1 MKWIAPPLFLLA
13 AGAAALATCPTV
25 TTARV
30 VTPVVANV
38 VAAHKAA
45 VVVEPVATVIA
56 VPVYAGSYYPYP
68 APAPAAPVAP
78 AGPSADTKAILDALK
93 ALDGRLQAL
102 ERTRP
107 GAPAAPA
114 PAPPAPMPPAGTD
127 DPFNPAGVRAPVA
140 GRAPAVFAAKCA
152 SCHQKGKEDAGG
164 GFVLLEADGSVA
176 KLDARAVLATARRSY
191 GGTMP
196 PKKSSVAPLTDA
208 EVAEVMAW
216 LDTMK

>member
-1 MKWIAPPLFLLA
+1 MRWAFLFCVTLG
-13 AGAAALATCPTV
+13 AGGAALAACPTAV
-25 TTARV
+25 VAKKVVVQEVAVAQV
-30 VTPVVANV
+30 VTPV
-38 VAAHKAA
+38 AAYQTLAVLVPAYAA
-45 VVVEPVATVIA
+45 A
-56 VPVYAGSYYPYP
+56 YHP

-107 GAPAAPA
+107 ASPAAPA
-114 PAPPAPMPPAGTD
+114 PGPMAPAGGD

-140 GRAPAVFAAKCA
+140 GKAPAVFSAKCA
-152 SCHQKGKEDAGG
+152 SCHQRGKEDAGG
-164 GFVLLEADGSVA
+164 GFVLLEPDGSVA

>member
-1 MKWIAPPLFLLA
+1 MRWAFLFCVTLGA
-13 AGAAALATCPTV
+13 GGAAIAACPTAV
-25 TTARV
+25 VAKKVVVQEVAVAQV
-30 VTPVVANV
+30 VTPV
-38 VAAHKAA
+38 AAYQTLAVLVPAYAA
-45 VVVEPVATVIA
+45 AYHPA
-56 VPVYAGSYYPYP
+56 P

-107 GAPAAPA
+107 GAPASPA

-127 DPFNPAGVRAPVA
+127 DPFNPAGARAPA
-140 GRAPAVFAAKCA
+140 PGRAPAVFAAKCA
-152 SCHQKGKEDAGG
+152 SCHQKGREDAGG